1 MRENAT
7 KLLRKIDLDLF
18 CLRVYEQRGCYLKLL
33 QSLYPLRCVSP
44 DVTDILSRM
53 QNNYLESVQL
63 VGEIVTCVAYFV
75 WVLQIVSYFTF
86 VGSFILVVI
95 YA

>member
-63 VGEIVTCVAYFV
+63 VGEIVTYVAYFMGAPDC
-75 WVLQIVSYFTF
+75 VLFYLCR
-86 VGSFILVVI
+86 ILHFVVI